1 MQAQKPTVMLVDRDE
16 FNLELLEGMLEDDF
30 EVVIVTDETKVV
42 QETEKTTPDLILL
55 DTGIPEEQGF
65 VICEQIKNNPQ
76 TESCSLMFLSEDTRL
91 DQKMAGYAAG
101 CDDYIIKP
109 FDPEELLARLKKQLK
124 AREEQASLQSSTKT
138 AMDAAFAAMQSS
150 SEIGAI
156 VRFLENTLTLNT
168 FDALANSLL
177 DITHDFGLMC
187 TLQIRGEEGRLNYGC
202 ENKSVESKMLS
213 ELISKGKIID
223 FGARTLLNFEHISLL
238 VRNMP
243 IHEPEN
249 YGRLK
254 DNLVLLTNSCEE
266 KVKTINNEITLQ
278 QQRDGGI
285 ASIISGC
292 HDDLTNASK
301 QIKFLDNLID
311 EVMLWQ
317 RQELEDKLI
326 CLGLSEEQEDALL
339 EMVDTSVRKL
349 EVSRN
354 IGEEIDDHFATII
367 QKLTELMDMS

>member
-30 EVVIVTDETKVV
+30 EVIIVTDETKVV
-42 QETEKTTPDLILL
+42 EETEKTSPDLILL

-76 TESCSLMFLSEDTRL
+76 TESCSFMFLSEDTRL
-91 DQKMAGYAAG
+91 DKKMAGYAAG

-109 FDPEELLARLKKQLK
+109 FDPEELLARLKKQIK
-124 AREEQASLQSSTKT
+124 AQEEQASLQTSAKS

-168 FDALANSLL
+168 YDALATSLL

-187 TLQIRGEEGRLNYGC
+187 AIQIRGEEGRLNYGC

-223 FGARTLLNFEHISLL
+223 FG
-238 VRNMP
+238 
-243 IHEPEN
+243 
-249 YGRLK
+249 
-254 DNLVLLTNSCEE
+254 
-266 KVKTINNEITLQ
+266 
-278 QQRDGGI
+278 
-285 ASIISGC
+285 
-292 HDDLTNASK
+292 
-301 QIKFLDNLID
+301 
-311 EVMLWQ
+311 
-317 RQELEDKLI
+317 
-326 CLGLSEEQEDALL
+326 
-339 EMVDTSVRKL
+339 
-349 EVSRN
+349 
-354 IGEEIDDHFATII
+354 
-367 QKLTELMDMS
+367 

>member
-1 MQAQKPTVMLVDRDE
+1 
-16 FNLELLEGMLEDDF
+16 
-30 EVVIVTDETKVV
+30 
-42 QETEKTTPDLILL
+42 
-55 DTGIPEEQGF
+55 
-65 VICEQIKNNPQ
+65 
-76 TESCSLMFLSEDTRL
+76 
-91 DQKMAGYAAG
+91 
-101 CDDYIIKP
+101 
-109 FDPEELLARLKKQLK
+109 
-124 AREEQASLQSSTKT
+124 
-138 AMDAAFAAMQSS
+138 
-150 SEIGAI
+150 
-156 VRFLENTLTLNT
+156 
-168 FDALANSLL
+168 
-177 DITHDFGLMC
+177 
-187 TLQIRGEEGRLNYGC
+187 
-202 ENKSVESKMLS
+202 
-213 ELISKGKIID
+213 KIID
-223 FGARTLLNFEHISLL
+223 FGARTLLNFKHISLL

-243 IHEPEN
+243 IHEPDN

-292 HDDLTNASK
+292 HEDLTNASK

-339 EMVDTSVRKL
+339 QMVDTSVRKL

-354 IGEEIDDHFATII
+354 IGEEIDNHFATII